1 MAVRKA
7 QEYIKEVYRW
17 VVEIDLSKFFDRVNH
32 DILMSRVAKVVED
45 KAILK
50 LIRRYLNARI
60 MENGLVKPRSEGV
73 PQGGPLSP
81 LLSNIMLTEL
91 DRELEKRGHKF
102 CRYADDCN
110 IYVKSEEAAKRVLRN
125 TWKEGSSYGLT
136 VIRAV
141 PFVRTSQSFLGTH
154 STDTTPHVLSW
165 RRNQLNG

>member
-7 QEYIKEVYRW
+7 QEYIKEGYRW

-110 IYVKSEEAAKRVLRN
+110 IYVKSEEAAKRVLGR
-125 TWKEGSSYGLT
+125 
-136 VIRAV
+136 RAQA
-141 PFVRTSQSFLGTH
+141 TG
-154 STDTTPHVLSW
+154 
-165 RRNQLNG
+165 